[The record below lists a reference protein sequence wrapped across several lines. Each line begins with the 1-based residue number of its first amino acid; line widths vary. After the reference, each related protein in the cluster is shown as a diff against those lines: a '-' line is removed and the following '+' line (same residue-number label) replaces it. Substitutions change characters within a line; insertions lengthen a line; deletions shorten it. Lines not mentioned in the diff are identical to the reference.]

1 MLFEYTPNQV
11 KLTVAGHGHA
21 DKAQVKF
28 MVRRALGVGEEVAL
42 ADDASDA
49 LAIALCHLFCARVT
63 ASAAAGGEYGSDKG
77 GERKADAGHS
87 DAGGR
92 KMIASLSGR
101 LKQRDAGRV
110 VIETGGVGY
119 EVFIPLATYYRL
131 PALGAPVAL
140 EIRQVVR
147 EDALT
152 LYGFFTRAE
161 KQAFDLLMLVQ
172 HVGPKLALAILSVL
186 SPDEL
191 VSAIAREDVE
201 RLDAVPGV
209 GAKVAERV
217 VRELRDKT
225 AELKLVAAERVEE
238 LDGAADGAEGGASEL
253 DDAVSALVNLGYKP
267 IQARRA
273 VDAVAARGGGAKR
286 ELEVIIRKSL
296 AVLSGER

>member
-1 MLFEYTPNQV
+1 
-11 KLTVAGHGHA
+11 
-21 DKAQVKF
+21 
-28 MVRRALGVGEEVAL
+28 
-42 ADDASDA
+42 
-49 LAIALCHLFCARVT
+49 
-63 ASAAAGGEYGSDKG
+63 
-77 GERKADAGHS
+77 
-87 DAGGR
+87 
-92 KMIASLSGR
+92 MIASLSGK
-101 LKQRDAGRV
+101 LKHRDAGRV

-119 EVFIPLATYYRL
+119 EVSIPLATYYRL
-131 PALGAPVAL
+131 PGLGAPVSL

-147 EDALT
+147 EDSLT

-225 AELKLVAAERVEE
+225 AELKLVASERAEE
-238 LDGAADGAEGGASEL
+238 LDGAADGAEGEPSEL

-267 IQARRA
+267 IHARRA
-273 VDAVAARGGGAKR
+273 VDAAAARGGGAKR
-286 ELEVIIRKSL
+286 ELEVIIRESL
-296 AVLSGER
+296 AVLAGER

>member
-1 MLFEYTPNQV
+1 
-11 KLTVAGHGHA
+11 
-21 DKAQVKF
+21 
-28 MVRRALGVGEEVAL
+28 
-42 ADDASDA
+42 
-49 LAIALCHLFCARVT
+49 
-63 ASAAAGGEYGSDKG
+63 
-77 GERKADAGHS
+77 
-87 DAGGR
+87 
-92 KMIASLSGR
+92 MIASLSGR
-101 LKQRDAGRV
+101 LKHRDAGRV

-119 EVFIPLATYYRL
+119 EVSIPLATYYRL

-147 EDALT
+147 EDSLT
-152 LYGFFTRAE
+152 LYGFMTRAE

-225 AELKLVAAERVEE
+225 AELKLVASERVEE
-238 LDGAADGAEGGASEL
+238 LDGAADGAEDGSTEL
-253 DDAVSALVNLGYKP
+253 DDAVSALINLGYKP

-273 VDAVAARGGGAKR
+273 VDAAAARGGGAKR
-286 ELEVIIRKSL
+286 ELEVIIRESL

>member
-1 MLFEYTPNQV
+1 
-11 KLTVAGHGHA
+11 
-21 DKAQVKF
+21 
-28 MVRRALGVGEEVAL
+28 
-42 ADDASDA
+42 
-49 LAIALCHLFCARVT
+49 
-63 ASAAAGGEYGSDKG
+63 
-77 GERKADAGHS
+77 
-87 DAGGR
+87 
-92 KMIASLSGR
+92 MIASLSGK
-101 LKQRDAGRV
+101 LKHRDAGRV

-119 EVFIPLATYYRL
+119 EVSIPLATYYRL
-131 PALGAPVAL
+131 PGVGAPVSL

-147 EDALT
+147 EDSLT

-225 AELKLVAAERVEE
+225 AELKLVASERIED
-238 LDGAADGAEGGASEL
+238 LDGAADGAEAGASSEL

-267 IQARRA
+267 VHARRA
-273 VDAVAARGGGAKR
+273 VDAAAARGSGAKR
-286 ELEVIIRKSL
+286 DLEAIIRESL
-296 AVLSGER
+296 AELAGER

>member
-1 MLFEYTPNQV
+1 
-11 KLTVAGHGHA
+11 
-21 DKAQVKF
+21 
-28 MVRRALGVGEEVAL
+28 
-42 ADDASDA
+42 
-49 LAIALCHLFCARVT
+49 
-63 ASAAAGGEYGSDKG
+63 
-77 GERKADAGHS
+77 
-87 DAGGR
+87 
-92 KMIASLSGR
+92 MIASLSGR
-101 LKQRDAGRV
+101 LKHRDAGRV

-119 EVFIPLATYYRL
+119 EVSIPLATYYRL

-147 EDALT
+147 EDSLT

-186 SPDEL
+186 SPEEL

-225 AELKLVAAERVEE
+225 SELKLVASERVEE
-238 LDGAADGAEGGASEL
+238 LDGVMDGAEDGASEL

-273 VDAVAARGGGAKR
+273 VDAASARGGGMKR
-286 ELEVIIRKSL
+286 ELEVIIRESL